1 MRFAA
6 LLLLGPLLLG
16 CSSMGDR
23 YVRETSASCGT
34 GDRLACET
42 LATMHPQALLDADAI
57 MAGHAAGPD
66 APRVVPAG
74 HALIIGQSRNRRG
87 FPLF

>member
-6 LLLLGPLLLG
+6 LLLPGLVLLG

-23 YVRETSASCGT
+23 YVRDTSASCGT

-57 MAGHAAGPD
+57 MEGMQQA
-66 APRVVPAG
+66 RM
-74 HALIIGQSRNRRG
+74 RRE
-87 FPLF
+87 LFQRATP